1 MTATAEKTLTPEQEH
16 DSAVELVAALEERVR
31 EGDESVSPDEI
42 ESARSLVR
50 FARLRMDAAVRREA
64 REDADRKAAALA
76 KLRAEFGP
84 LQAEYAALESSSS
97 SAVAALREI
106 IADFRRR
113 AVAADAAYVDLVG
126 RLVSEAGIV
135 REFTG
140 GPPQTGP
147 VRIDSLGRVILD
159 GVPSLEA
166 RFQGTNLDRA
176 VRELVDAALG
186 AVGGA

>member
-1 MTATAEKTLTPEQEH
+1 MTATAETTLTPEQEH
-16 DSAVELVAALEERVR
+16 NSAVELVAALEDRVR

-64 REDADRKAAALA
+64 RDDADRKAAALA

-84 LQAEYAALESSSS
+84 LQAEYAALDASRSPV
-97 SAVAALREI
+97 VAALREI

-113 AVAADAAYVDLVG
+113 AVAADAAYVDLAG

-135 REFTG
+135 RQFAG
-140 GPPQTGP
+140 GPPQTGS
-147 VRIDSLGRVILD
+147 VQIDSFGRVVLD
-159 GVPSLEA
+159 EVPILEA

-176 VRELVDAALG
+176 VSKLIDAALNP
-186 AVGGA
+186 AGGA